1 MGKRRFLMNYKLL
14 NDADGNNEILLD
26 STNITEAYE
35 EALEILGWTMIAS
48 KSEEETD
55 CQEDVDD

>member
-1 MGKRRFLMNYKLL
+1 MNYKLL